1 MTTRR
6 EIEDALRD
14 FVANE
19 LLHGDADDLEA
30 NTNLLALGVIDSL
43 NLVQLRVFMERTFHV
58 RIPDGIQ
65 PEDFHTIAAMV
76 AVVARLVGADQAR
89 PG

>member
-1 MTTRR
+1 MGRQ

-19 LLHGDADDLEA
+19 LLHGDAADLA
-30 NTNLLALGVIDSL
+30 TNTNLLALGVIDSL

-58 RIPDGIQ
+58 RIPDDIQ
-65 PEDFHTIAAMV
+65 PEDFHTLAAMV
-76 AVVARLVGADQAR
+76 AVVERLQTQAS
-89 PG
+89 G